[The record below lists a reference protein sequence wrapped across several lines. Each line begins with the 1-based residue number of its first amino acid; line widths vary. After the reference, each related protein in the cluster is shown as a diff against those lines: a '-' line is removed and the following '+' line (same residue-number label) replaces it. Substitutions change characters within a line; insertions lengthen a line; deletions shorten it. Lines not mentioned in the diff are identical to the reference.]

1 MFARPLS
8 RVLSG
13 LALLALVGLLPAC
26 TPEDDDL
33 IRPSEFTKTQREA
46 LGDLVEGAIQ
56 SNTREFSLLPNLAP
70 YDEAYDYLHQL
81 YSQAY
86 DDLRRDRYSPTD
98 DRWDPER
105 PWNLH
110 VLLDEQKNAFVLP
123 GGHLYLTTGLLKS
136 IGAENELYYI
146 MACELTLMNE
156 KYLFN
161 RLLNQFNTTI
171 LVDLV
176 NGSPSPNGAT
186 PNSIAHALSTLDF
199 EEEDLLVTDEQ
210 TIELI
215 CQTSIWDPAGL
226 VPLYAAN
233 VERDMLWIERRDYN
247 GRASRVGQ
255 LAQRD
260 GGCGIR
266 LSNGAYAQKVLAN
279 LP

>member
-1 MFARPLS
+1 MTSA
-8 RVLSG
+8 
-13 LALLALVGLLPAC
+13 AIATLPP
-26 TPEDDDL
+26 TPAG
-33 IRPSEFTKTQREA
+33 T
-46 LGDLVEGAIQ
+46 
-56 SNTREFSLLPNLAP
+56 PNAP
-70 YDEAYDYLHQL
+70 GTSTC
-81 YSQAY
+81 YST
-86 DDLRRDRYSPTD
+86 SK
-98 DRWDPER
+98 
-105 PWNLH
+105 
-110 VLLDEQKNAFVLP
+110 KNAFVLP

-186 PNSIAHALSTLDF
+186 PNSIALALSTMDF
-199 EEEDLLVTDEQ
+199 EEEDLLVADER
-210 TIELI
+210 TIQLI

-233 VERDMLWIERRDYN
+233 VERDMLWSERRDYN